1 MKNNKLL
8 KNITATAIFFL
19 FPFSLFLSSCEVEF
33 SPNASWKEIP
43 VIYCV
48 LDQDDFTA
56 GDTTWVRVERCYLGD
71 GSIYTYSSISDSIN
85 YPQGSIDVR
94 ILVYRNGTCIDS
106 IQCRDT
112 LREREEGD
120 FANHLQPIYY
130 TTQRLQD
137 DCYYKVEVRRASSRS
152 LMAYTDSI
160 PLITCSTNV
169 IRKPYN
175 TEIFGFF
182 DRTSGNVPAFLMEWY
197 AMDNA
202 RRYQPFVRF
211 YYGEDGD
218 TNYVDVL
225 GGSVNSGNGSTILST
240 SLTRDGFLKN
250 LELQL
255 QNDTNPKRYLKLV
268 DVYLTAC
275 DENLN
280 NYISTVNSGSSIDQS
295 THAYTNVHCCT
306 DGTVV
311 DGVGILA
318 ARRTHIYKTLEADA
332 SMVPNV
338 GFYWFLLNKID
349 AHFGE
354 E

>member
-1 MKNNKLL
+1 MKNKH
-8 KNITATAIFFL
+8 I
-19 FPFSLFLSSCEVEF
+19 PYRLFLLLTFSFVFFTSCEVEF

-94 ILVYRNGTCIDS
+94 ILVYRNGACIDS

-112 LREREEGD
+112 LREREQGD
-120 FANHLQPIYY
+120 FASHLQPIYY

-137 DCYYKVEVRRASSRS
+137 DCYYKVEVRRAGSHS

-182 DRTSGNVPAFLMEWY
+182 DRTSGNVPSFLMEWY

-295 THAYTNVHCCT
+295 THSYTTVHCCT

>member
-1 MKNNKLL
+1 MKNKHIPYRLCLL
-8 KNITATAIFFL
+8 LTFSFVFFT
-19 FPFSLFLSSCEVEF
+19 SCEVEF

-94 ILVYRNGTCIDS
+94 ILVYRNGACIDS

-112 LREREEGD
+112 LREREQGD
-120 FANHLQPIYY
+120 FASHLQPIYY

-137 DCYYKVEVRRASSRS
+137 DCYYKVEVRRAGSRS

-182 DRTSGNVPAFLMEWY
+182 DRTSGNVPSFLMEWY

-211 YYGEDGD
+211 YYGENGD

-250 LELQL
+250 LEMQL
-255 QNDTNPKRYLKLV
+255 LNDTNPKRYLKLV

-295 THAYTNVHCCT
+295 THSYTNVHCCT

-311 DGVGILA
+311 DGVGIIA

-338 GFYWFLLNKID
+338 GLYWFLLNKID

>member
-1 MKNNKLL
+1 MKNKH
-8 KNITATAIFFL
+8 IPYRFFL
-19 FPFSLFLSSCEVEF
+19 LLTFSFVFFTSCEVEF

-94 ILVYRNGTCIDS
+94 ILVYRNGACIDS

-112 LREREEGD
+112 LREREQGD
-120 FANHLQPIYY
+120 FASHLQPIYY

-137 DCYYKVEVRRASSRS
+137 DCYYKVEVRRAGSHS

-182 DRTSGNVPAFLMEWY
+182 DRTSGNVPSFLMEWY

-295 THAYTNVHCCT
+295 THSYTNVHCCT

>member
-1 MKNNKLL
+1 MKRIACYL
-8 KNITATAIFFL
+8 
-19 FPFSLFLSSCEVEF
+19 SLFCAALMLASCEVEF

-71 GSIYTYSSISDSIN
+71 GSIYSYSSIGDSIH

-94 ILVYRNGTCIDS
+94 IMVYRNGNCIDS

-112 LREREEGD
+112 LREREQGD
-120 FANHLQPIYY
+120 FAYQLQPIYY
-130 TTQRLQD
+130 TTQRLQE
-137 DCYYKVEVRRASSRS
+137 DCYYKIEVRRAASRQ

-169 IRKPYN
+169 IHKPYN
-175 TEIFGFF
+175 NETFGFF
-182 DRTSGNVPAFLMEWY
+182 DRTSGNVPSFLMEWY
-197 AMDNA
+197 VMENA
-202 RRYQPFVRF
+202 RRYQPFIRF
-211 YYGEDGD
+211 YYGEGGD
-218 TNYVDVL
+218 TLSVDVL
-225 GGSVNSGNGSTILST
+225 CGSVNSGNGSTMLRS
-240 SLTRDGFLKN
+240 SLTRDGSLTN
-250 LELQL
+250 LEQQL
-255 QNDTNPKRYLKLV
+255 QNDTNSKRYLKLV

-280 NYISTVNSGSSIDQS
+280 TYISTVNSGSSIDQN

-306 DGTVV
+306 DGKVV
-311 DGVGILA
+311 DGVGILG
-318 ARRTHIYKTLEADA
+318 ARRTHLYKTLQADP

-338 GFYWFLLNKID
+338 GLYWFLLNKID
-349 AHFGE
+349 VGFGE
-354 E
+354 

>member
-94 ILVYRNGTCIDS
+94 LLVYRNGVCIDS
-106 IQCRDT
+106 IPCRDT
-112 LREREEGD
+112 LREREQGD
-120 FANHLQPIYY
+120 FASHLQPIYY

>member
-1 MKNNKLL
+1 MKNKH
-8 KNITATAIFFL
+8 I
-19 FPFSLFLSSCEVEF
+19 PYRLFLLLTFSFVFFTSCEVEF

-48 LDQDDFTA
+48 LDQDDFMA

-94 ILVYRNGTCIDS
+94 ILVYRNGACIDS

-112 LREREEGD
+112 LREREQGD
-120 FANHLQPIYY
+120 FASHLQPIYY

-137 DCYYKVEVRRASSRS
+137 DCYYKVEVRRAGSRS

-182 DRTSGNVPAFLMEWY
+182 DRTSGNVPSFLMEWY

-295 THAYTNVHCCT
+295 THSYTNVHCCT

>member
-1 MKNNKLL
+1 ML
-8 KNITATAIFFL
+8 A
-19 FPFSLFLSSCEVEF
+19 SCEVEF

-71 GSIYTYSSISDSIN
+71 GSIYSYSSIGDSIH

-94 ILVYRNGTCIDS
+94 ILVYRNGNCIDS

-112 LREREEGD
+112 LREREQGD
-120 FANHLQPIYY
+120 FAYQLQPIYY
-130 TTQRLQD
+130 TTQRLQE
-137 DCYYKVEVRRASSRS
+137 DCYYKIEVRRAASRQ

-169 IRKPYN
+169 IHKPYN
-175 TEIFGFF
+175 NETFGFF
-182 DRTSGNVPAFLMEWY
+182 DRTSGNVPSFLMEWY
-197 AMDNA
+197 VMENA
-202 RRYQPFVRF
+202 RRYQPFIRF
-211 YYGEDGD
+211 YYGEGGD
-218 TNYVDVL
+218 TLSVDVL
-225 GGSVNSGNGSTILST
+225 CGSVNSGNGSTMLRS
-240 SLTRDGFLKN
+240 SLTRDGFLTN
-250 LELQL
+250 LEQQL
-255 QNDTNPKRYLKLV
+255 QNDTNSKRYLKLV

-280 NYISTVNSGSSIDQS
+280 TYISTVNSGSSIDQN

-306 DGTVV
+306 DGKVV
-311 DGVGILA
+311 DGVGILG
-318 ARRTHIYKTLEADA
+318 ARRTHLYKTLQADP

-338 GFYWFLLNKID
+338 GLYWFLLNKID

>member
-1 MKNNKLL
+1 ML
-8 KNITATAIFFL
+8 A
-19 FPFSLFLSSCEVEF
+19 SCEVEF

-71 GSIYTYSSISDSIN
+71 GSIYSYSSIGDSIH

-94 ILVYRNGTCIDS
+94 ILVYRNGNCIDS

-112 LREREEGD
+112 LREREQGD
-120 FANHLQPIYY
+120 FAYQLQPIYY
-130 TTQRLQD
+130 TTQRLQE
-137 DCYYKVEVRRASSRS
+137 DCYYKIEVRRAASRQ

-169 IRKPYN
+169 IHKPYN
-175 TEIFGFF
+175 NETFGFF
-182 DRTSGNVPAFLMEWY
+182 DRTSGNVPSFLMEWY
-197 AMDNA
+197 VMENA
-202 RRYQPFVRF
+202 RRYQPFIRF
-211 YYGEDGD
+211 YYGEGGD
-218 TNYVDVL
+218 TLSVDVL
-225 GGSVNSGNGSTILST
+225 CGSVNSGNGSTMLRS
-240 SLTRDGFLKN
+240 SLTRDGFLTN
-250 LELQL
+250 LEQQL
-255 QNDTNPKRYLKLV
+255 QNDTNSKRYLKLV

-280 NYISTVNSGSSIDQS
+280 TYISTVNSGSSIDQN

-306 DGTVV
+306 NGKVV
-311 DGVGILA
+311 DGVGILG
-318 ARRTHIYKTLEADA
+318 ARRTHLYKTLQADP

-338 GFYWFLLNKID
+338 GLYWFLLNKID
-349 AHFGE
+349 VGFGGE
-354 E
+354 

>member
-1 MKNNKLL
+1 MKNKHS
-8 KNITATAIFFL
+8 
-19 FPFSLFLSSCEVEF
+19 PYRLFLLLTFSFVFFTSCEVEF

-94 ILVYRNGTCIDS
+94 ILVYRNGACIDS

-112 LREREEGD
+112 LREREDGD
-120 FANHLQPIYY
+120 FAHHLQPIYY
-130 TTQRLQD
+130 TTQRLQE
-137 DCYYKVEVRRASSRS
+137 DCYYKVEVRRAESRS

-182 DRTSGNVPAFLMEWY
+182 DRTSGNVPSFLMEWY

-295 THAYTNVHCCT
+295 THSYTNVHCCT

-311 DGVGILA
+311 DGVGIIA

-338 GFYWFLLNKID
+338 GLYWFLLNKID

>member
-1 MKNNKLL
+1 M
-8 KNITATAIFFL
+8 FFT
-19 FPFSLFLSSCEVEF
+19 SCEVEF

-94 ILVYRNGTCIDS
+94 ILVYRNGACIDS

-112 LREREEGD
+112 LREREQGD
-120 FANHLQPIYY
+120 FASHLQPIYY

-137 DCYYKVEVRRASSRS
+137 DCYYKVEVRRAGSHS

-182 DRTSGNVPAFLMEWY
+182 DRTSGNVPSFLMEWY

-295 THAYTNVHCCT
+295 THSYTNVHCCT

>member
-1 MKNNKLL
+1 MKNKHIPYRL
-8 KNITATAIFFL
+8 FL
-19 FPFSLFLSSCEVEF
+19 FLTFSFVFFTSCEVEF

-94 ILVYRNGTCIDS
+94 ILVYRNGACIDS

-112 LREREEGD
+112 LREREQGD
-120 FANHLQPIYY
+120 FASHLQPIYY

-137 DCYYKVEVRRASSRS
+137 DCYYKVEVRRAGSHS

-182 DRTSGNVPAFLMEWY
+182 DRTSGNVPSFLMEWY

-295 THAYTNVHCCT
+295 THSYTNVHCCT

>member
-1 MKNNKLL
+1 MKNKH
-8 KNITATAIFFL
+8 IPYRFFL
-19 FPFSLFLSSCEVEF
+19 LLTFSFVFFTSCEVEF

-94 ILVYRNGTCIDS
+94 ILVYRNGACIDS

-112 LREREEGD
+112 LREREQGD
-120 FANHLQPIYY
+120 FASHLQPIYY

-137 DCYYKVEVRRASSRS
+137 DCYYKVEVRRAGSRS

-182 DRTSGNVPAFLMEWY
+182 DRTSGNVPSFLMEWY

-211 YYGEDGD
+211 YYGENGD

-295 THAYTNVHCCT
+295 THSYTNVHCCT

>member
-1 MKNNKLL
+1 M
-8 KNITATAIFFL
+8 FFT
-19 FPFSLFLSSCEVEF
+19 SCEVEF

-48 LDQDDFTA
+48 LDQDDVTA

-94 ILVYRNGTCIDS
+94 ILVYRNGACIDS

-112 LREREEGD
+112 LREREQGD
-120 FANHLQPIYY
+120 FASHQQPIYY

-137 DCYYKVEVRRASSRS
+137 DCYYKVEVRRAGSRS

-182 DRTSGNVPAFLMEWY
+182 DRTSGNVPSFLMEWY

-295 THAYTNVHCCT
+295 THSYTNVHCCT

>member
-1 MKNNKLL
+1 ML
-8 KNITATAIFFL
+8 A
-19 FPFSLFLSSCEVEF
+19 SCEVEF

-71 GSIYTYSSISDSIN
+71 GSIYSYSSIGDSIH

-94 ILVYRNGTCIDS
+94 ILVYRNGNCIDS

-112 LREREEGD
+112 LREREQGD
-120 FANHLQPIYY
+120 FAYQLQPIYY
-130 TTQRLQD
+130 TTQRLQE
-137 DCYYKVEVRRASSRS
+137 DCYYKIEVRRAASRQ

-169 IRKPYN
+169 IHKPYN
-175 TEIFGFF
+175 NETFGFF
-182 DRTSGNVPAFLMEWY
+182 DRTSGNVPSFLMEWY
-197 AMDNA
+197 VMENA
-202 RRYQPFVRF
+202 RRYQPFIRF
-211 YYGEDGD
+211 YYGEGGD
-218 TNYVDVL
+218 TLSVDVL
-225 GGSVNSGNGSTILST
+225 CGSVNSSNGSTMLRS
-240 SLTRDGFLKN
+240 SLTRDGFLTN
-250 LELQL
+250 LEQQL
-255 QNDTNPKRYLKLV
+255 QNDTNSKRYLKLV

-280 NYISTVNSGSSIDQS
+280 TYISTVNSGSSIDQN

-306 DGTVV
+306 DGKVV
-311 DGVGILA
+311 DGVGILG
-318 ARRTHIYKTLEADA
+318 ARRTHLYKTLQADP

-338 GFYWFLLNKID
+338 GLYWFLLNKID
-349 AHFGE
+349 VGFGE
-354 E
+354 